1 MLEDGRFSDNMEM
14 LTCFGLTRQEA
25 KIYLLLLTEGAL
37 SGYEASKRAGIS
49 RSNAYGALAGLVDK
63 GAACL
68 LEEQSTPQPSSF
80 KIFRMAG
87 VGVAFTAKYSRNP
100 LFQENALYRFRAVSR
115 IPFSSYRWN
124 GVGYFLTISSNCSFV
139 TNGFFSI
146 FSCPFYQI

>member
-37 SGYEASKRAGIS
+37 SGYEAAKRAGIS

-68 LEEQSTPQPSSF
+68 LEEQSVRYQ
-80 KIFRMAG
+80 
-87 VGVAFTAKYSRNP
+87 
-100 LFQENALYRFRAVSR
+100 AVSVKEFCANKIHFLSETARVLEQR
-115 IPFSSYRWN
+115 IPREMHRRSI
-124 GVGYFLTISSNCSFV
+124 ISRSGEAQC
-139 TNGFFSI
+139 GG
-146 FSCPFYQI
+146 